1 MNLGTTVRRVLPL
14 ALCVFIAPAFAEGPL
29 NVGGPGDNPGAPFRW
44 NPATFPLTYWT
55 DQGFLGSRDNTAAN
69 QIASDAFAAWAN
81 VTTANITFAR
91 AGALGGDV
99 TASNPGSSTYY
110 FTVEDAINACT
121 GLPGDPSG
129 GIAKP
134 RSVIYDTDGSIID
147 LVFGTGQSGSTLG
160 FAYPTCLTSDG
171 TNNFYNRGLAVMSG
185 KGFPTTIA
193 LQATMTHE
201 FGHMLGLDHTQV
213 NVECLNGCTGDALA
227 GLPTMFP
234 VLEDD
239 LAMTTPAT
247 DDIAGISVLYP
258 ETTNDPLHGKVPF
271 AATTGRI
278 TGRIFFS
285 DGLTQAQNLNVI
297 ARMVDNPAT
306 AGVDE
311 SKTTAVSSVSG
322 FLFTGDNGNP
332 IVPYPGLSPS
342 LNGSRDTTL
351 IGYYEIPGLPPGNYT
366 VEVEAIDPS
375 FTLGSGMGPVGFL
388 GIVFPM
394 PSTVCPDGEFY
405 DASEANNDI
414 CTDKTPIPVGVNT
427 ETPDVNIILNGTPP
441 RFDVWESE

>member
-1 MNLGTTVRRVLPL
+1 MKLRATVRRTLPL

-29 NVGGPGDNPGAPFRW
+29 NVGGPSDNPGAPFRW
-44 NPATFPLTYWT
+44 NPAIFPLTYWT
-55 DQGFLGSRDNTAAN
+55 DQGLLGFRTNAEAN
-69 QIASDAFAAWAN
+69 QIASDAFSAWAN
-81 VTTANITFAR
+81 VTTANITFNR

-99 TASNPGSSTYY
+99 TSLNYQS
-110 FTVEDAINACT
+110 VEDAINSCT
-121 GLPGDPSG
+121 GLPGDPAG

-147 LVFGTGQSGSTLG
+147 LVFGAGNSDFTLG

-171 TNNFYNRGLAVMSG
+171 TTNLYNRGLAVMG
-185 KGFPTTIA
+185 GNGNPTTIA

-201 FGHMLGLDHTQV
+201 FGHMIGLDHSQI
-213 NVECLNGCTGDALA
+213 NVECLSFCSTDALA

-239 LAMTTPAT
+239 TEMSTPAR
-247 DDIAGISVLYP
+247 DDIAGISALYP
-258 ETTNDPLHGKVPF
+258 ETVNSPPGQVPF
-271 AATTGRI
+271 ASTTGQI
-278 TGRIFFS
+278 TGRIYFS
-285 DGLTQAQNLNVI
+285 DGMTQVQNLNVI

-311 SKTTAVSSVSG
+311 SKTTAVSSLSG

-332 IVPYPGLSPS
+332 IVQYPGISPS
-342 LNGSRDTTL
+342 LNGSRDPAL

-366 VEVEAIDPS
+366 IEVEAIDPS
-375 FTLGSGMGPVGFL
+375 FTLGSGLGPVGNL

-394 PSTVCPDGEFY
+394 PATACPDGEFY
-405 DASEANNDI
+405 DLAESNNDV
-414 CTDKTPIPVGVNT
+414 CTDKTPVPVGAGSDTGN
-427 ETPDVNIILNGTPP
+427 VNIILNGTPP
-441 RFDVWESE
+441 RYDAWEDGP